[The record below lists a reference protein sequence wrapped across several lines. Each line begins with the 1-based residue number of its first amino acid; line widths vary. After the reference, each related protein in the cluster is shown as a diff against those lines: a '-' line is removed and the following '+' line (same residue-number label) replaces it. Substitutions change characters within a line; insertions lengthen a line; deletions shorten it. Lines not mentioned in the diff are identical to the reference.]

1 MAKVNFN
8 EINASGSTTYA
19 NNDDYS
25 VKFFK
30 LNNGEDAIVRI
41 MIDSAEDFDI
51 RTVHKVALEGY
62 QYGKNV
68 NCIMEGNNPN
78 TCPLCATGNKIN
90 QRLYIRMIKYEVVNG
105 AIVPTPVVW
114 ERSVFDK
121 VFGTQALVDCIRDYG
136 ALSDLLCRISRRGE
150 GLNTVYS
157 VTFALNLM
165 PATKAVYRDEL
176 YPKDST
182 LFGDFDVLGISIM
195 DKNYD
200 ELTHFV
206 QNGYFPERV
215 KETASTPTDVDA
227 PPASN
232 SYGNGFVNTPMAQG
246 TAYAPTATQYAP
258 PTTPTINNPP
268 INVATPRTAPQWGN
282 TPNGSEGGFNRPQRY

>member
-41 MIDSAEDFDI
+41 MIDSADDFDI

-90 QRLYIRMIKYEVVNG
+90 QRLYIRMIKYVVDNG
-105 AIVPTPVVW
+105 NIIPTPVVW

-121 VFGTQALVDCIRDYG
+121 VFGTQALVDCLRDYG

-157 VTFALNLM
+157 ATFALNLM
-165 PATKAVYRDEL
+165 PATKSVYRDEL
-176 YPKDST
+176 YPKDVT
-182 LFGDFDVLGISIM
+182 LFGDFDVLGVSIM

-215 KETASTPTDVDA
+215 RETVATPRDIDA
-227 PPASN
+227 PPVSVPPMNTTPNVAPN
-232 SYGNGFVNTPMAQG
+232 TVAHSYGAPNTYVPSS
-246 TAYAPTATQYAP
+246 
-258 PTTPTINNPP
+258 TPTINNPP
-268 INVATPRTAPQWGN
+268 INVATPRPAPQWGN